1 MQRWNTGQA
10 PDTKPGPYYVTAQ
23 KSGGS
28 TYWVMRG
35 PFASHAEALD
45 RVQETMNK
53 AVDLDARAHWMEWG
67 TARMEDKGPANQV
80 GKMNIYFEVTL

>member
-1 MQRWNTGQA
+1 MAQKTQWNAGQVA
-10 PDTKPGPYYVTAQ
+10 DSKPGPYFVTAQ

-35 PFASHAEALD
+35 PFETHQAALD
-45 RVQETMNK
+45 AVTETMNK

-67 TARMEDKGPANQV
+67 TARMVPGTAP
-80 GKMNIYFEVTL
+80 GKMNGYFEAQS